1 MKIATTTL
9 GGVPMH
15 AMPTGPWLVLS
26 LFLLLAPFLAGAGE
40 HGPAADADYQ
50 AVTLAG
56 GLAHPWALVFLPDGD
71 ILISERPGRLRVF
84 RDGVLLREPV
94 PGLPEITATGQGGLL
109 DLALHPDFGDNRW
122 LYFTYAASVGRG
134 VTTRLARA
142 RFEGDRLHDVEV
154 LFTAEPASRGG
165 RHFGG
170 RIVFDREGYVFLSVG
185 DRGDKPR
192 AQRLDDHAGSIIRL
206 HDDGRVPEDNP
217 FVGRAGARPEI
228 YAYGVRN
235 PQGMTLHPETGML
248 WEHEHGPRGGDEINI
263 IQRGLNYGWPVIS
276 HGIDYSGAV
285 IGEGIREKEG
295 MEQPLYHWTPSIAP
309 SGMAFYQ
316 GEAFTG
322 WDGDLLVG
330 ALAHRHLARLILDD
344 DHAVASEVRML
355 EGQGRRIRDVRVRDG
370 LIYVLTDHDPGEL
383 LRIEPP
389 GPP

>member
-1 MKIATTTL
+1 
-9 GGVPMH
+9 MH
-15 AMPTGPWLVLS
+15 SMRTGPWLVLP
-26 LFLLLAPFLAGAGE
+26 FLLLLVSLAACANEQGSTTGSS
-40 HGPAADADYQ
+40 DYR
-50 AVTLAG
+50 VVPLAG
-56 GLAHPWALVFLPDGD
+56 GLSHPWALAFLPDGA
-71 ILISERPGRLRVF
+71 ILISERPGRLRIF
-84 RDGVLLREPV
+84 RDGKLLSEPV
-94 PGLPEITATGQGGLL
+94 PGLPDITATGQGGLL
-109 DLALHPDFGDNRW
+109 DLAPHPDFEDNRW
-122 LYFTYAASVGRG
+122 LYFTYAATAGSG

-142 RFEGDRLHDVEV
+142 RFDHDRLQDVEV

-165 RHFGG
+165 RHFGS
-170 RIVFDREGYVFLSVG
+170 RIVFDGAGYVFLSVG
-185 DRGDKPR
+185 DRGDLPR

-217 FVGRAGARPEI
+217 FVGRADARPEI

-263 IQRGLNYGWPVIS
+263 IEPGLNYGWPVIS

-295 MEQPLYHWTPSIAP
+295 MEQPLHHWTPSIAP

-316 GEAFTG
+316 GDAFPD

-330 ALAHRHLARLILDD
+330 ALAHRHLARLSLDGD
-344 DHAVASEVRML
+344 AVVSEVRML
-355 EGQGRRIRDVRVRDG
+355 EGQNRRIRDVRVRDG

-383 LRIEPP
+383 LRIEPAP
-389 GPP
+389 RP